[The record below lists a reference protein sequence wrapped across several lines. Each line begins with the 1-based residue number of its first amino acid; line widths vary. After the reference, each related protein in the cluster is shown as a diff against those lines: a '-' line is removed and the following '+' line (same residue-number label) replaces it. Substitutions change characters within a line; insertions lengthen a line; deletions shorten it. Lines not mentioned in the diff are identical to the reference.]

1 MHVMWRMSCSIYYL
15 NQIPKSFPKHIQV
28 VLLPKLWPSNIS
40 QQTVTFI
47 IILLLEWR
55 ILVYFHA
62 YMKQSNSESTA
73 DGRIT
78 TNDKSYLSQSH
89 LLHSLSVENF
99 IFVFTAQLIPM
110 TWKFWQ
116 VLALA
121 TVAEGGCNQISPSYT
136 HKKPNLH
143 SFLHTDA
150 GLPWLISY
158 LLAGT
163 GWVLRSALCQ

>member
-62 YMKQSNSESTA
+62 YMKQSNCESTA

-78 TNDKSYLSQSH
+78 KIKVTSLSHISFTVCLLRISFSCLQLSWFPWH
-89 LLHSLSVENF
+89 GNFDRYWLWQLLLKVAATKYLLHTHTKSLIYIHF
-99 IFVFTAQLIPM
+99 CTQMP
-110 TWKFWQ
+110 
-116 VLALA
+116 
-121 TVAEGGCNQISPSYT
+121 GY
-136 HKKPNLH
+136 H
-143 SFLHTDA
+143 D
-150 GLPWLISY
+150 
-158 LLAGT
+158 
-163 GWVLRSALCQ
+163 